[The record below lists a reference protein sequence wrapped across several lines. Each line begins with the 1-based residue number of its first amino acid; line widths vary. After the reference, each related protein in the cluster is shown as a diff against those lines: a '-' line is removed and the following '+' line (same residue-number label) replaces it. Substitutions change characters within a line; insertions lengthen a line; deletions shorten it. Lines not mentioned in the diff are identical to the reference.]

1 MSEGSSGQWTADS
14 LSDDAGVEVAEDL
27 VLRILAVEEVA
38 REWKEAAETESGGH
52 PLVRRTCA
60 EHFLAERTPRCETLV
75 RVHDLTKGLPTDGI
89 RVVALR
95 ILA

>member
-52 PLVRRTCA
+52 PLVR
-60 EHFLAERTPRCETLV
+60 
-75 RVHDLTKGLPTDGI
+75 
-89 RVVALR
+89 
-95 ILA
+95 